1 MSDNGR
7 RRVSLGDEIV
17 TNWPEITHAA
27 LRIAAGLMF
36 FPHGAQ
42 KIFGLWGRDPA
53 NLASQIGL
61 GGLLELV
68 GGLLILV
75 GLKTRWAAFW
85 CSGMMAV
92 AFWQFHVADAVKE
105 KGLLDGLNPLLNGGE
120 LAALY
125 CFVFLFLWA
134 HGGGRW
140 SVDAALGRSGKG

>member
-1 MSDNGR
+1 M
-7 RRVSLGDEIV
+7 
-17 TNWPEITHAA
+17 NWQEITHAA

-42 KIFGLWGRDPA
+42 KIFGLWGRDPV

-61 GGLLELV
+61 GGIIELV
-68 GGLLILV
+68 GGLMILF
-75 GLKTRWAAFW
+75 GFQTRWAAFV

-92 AFWQFHVADAVKE
+92 AFWQFHVPEAVAE
-105 KGLLDGLNPLLNGGE
+105 NGLLLGLHPLLNRGE

-134 HGGGRW
+134 HGGGRY
-140 SVDAALGRSGKG
+140 SVDAMLSRRKS